1 MTSTH
6 DPFTGLGPHVAPDGA
21 AAGETG
27 PDGLDALPGWLRR
40 AVLGWAVRR
49 SPASWVGG
57 VLGGVAERYRIDPLL
72 ARGVFVAVCMV
83 SAGLGLLAYAA
94 AWAVLPDADG
104 RVQFG
109 RLRRGEWQDATVA
122 IGVIGAIGALNLLL
136 GAGFTL
142 IAPAVGGPGSLVG
155 LGALAVLVWWL
166 VTRWDGRAQARVAPG
181 RAPDADQPSHAVPR
195 PAWYVGGGPRER
207 AAEVTDPHGFRP
219 EWIDPATG
227 TWRDHVHSRER
238 RAAARL
244 AEEAPGQPPPD
255 RLGVRSHGREAAPR
269 ADRAGRHLRRGRPRR
284 ARRPRD
290 QPAARCR
297 SDPHAAGG
305 ADARGRARGD
315 RPRHAGRSAQRP
327 SSRHPRP
334 GERHPRGC
342 DGPPGRRPRG
352 PRLTRR
358 PSPVP

>member
-6 DPFTGLGPHVAPDGA
+6 DPFTGPGPHVAPDGA
-21 AAGETG
+21 ASGETG

-40 AVLGWAVRR
+40 AVLSWGVRR

-181 RAPDADQPSHAVPR
+181 RVPDADQQ
-195 PAWYVGGGPRER
+195 
-207 AAEVTDPHGFRP
+207 
-219 EWIDPATG
+219 I
-227 TWRDHVHSRER
+227 
-238 RAAARL
+238 
-244 AEEAPGQPPPD
+244 
-255 RLGVRSHGREAAPR
+255 
-269 ADRAGRHLRRGRPRR
+269 
-284 ARRPRD
+284 
-290 QPAARCR
+290 
-297 SDPHAAGG
+297 
-305 ADARGRARGD
+305 GRA
-315 RPRHAGRSAQRP
+315 H
-327 SSRHPRP
+327 
-334 GERHPRGC
+334 
-342 DGPPGRRPRG
+342 
-352 PRLTRR
+352 
-358 PSPVP
+358 V

>member
-6 DPFTGLGPHVAPDGA
+6 DPFTGPGPHVAPDGA
-21 AAGETG
+21 ASGETG

-40 AVLGWAVRR
+40 AVLSWGVRR

-72 ARGVFVAVCMV
+72 ARGVFVAVCMI

-142 IAPAVGGPGSLVG
+142 IAPAVGGPGSLLG

-181 RAPDADQPSHAVPR
+181 RVPDADQPAHAVPR

-244 AEEAPGQPPPD
+244 AEEAPRAATAPTGSGSAATAAKP
-255 RLGVRSHGREAAPR
+255 RLGPIAQAATY
-269 ADRAGRHLRRGRPRR
+269 AGAVL
-284 ARRPRD
+284 
-290 QPAARCR
+290 AAL
-297 SDPHAAGG
+297 AALGISLLLGVGPTPTLLAVPMLVAALAVIAPVLLG
-305 ADARGRARGD
+305 ALL
-315 RPRHAGRSAQRP
+315 S
-327 SSRHPRP
+327 
-334 GERHPRGC
+334 
-342 DGPPGRRPRG
+342 GRRPGTLG
-352 PRLTRR
+352 PASGILVGATALQ
-358 PSPVP
+358 VAVLVALG